1 MSTFWNVLIVIL
13 LVLVIALALLYYF
26 GQKAQKKQAAQQ
38 EQLEATRQ
46 VVSMLI
52 IDKKRLKLKESGLP
66 QIVIDQTPWYMR
78 RTKIPVVKAKIG
90 PKIQTLISETTIF
103 DSIPVKKEIKA
114 VVSGIY
120 ITEIKSVRGGRVEA
134 PQQKKSL
141 RVRLSEK
148 LLRKSKELNASAAED
163 SKGKKKEIKTFK
175 CMRIER
181 YGCTFYLE
189 FAQMLMLQSAIYSL
203 LISSAY
209 FTCTSMLSSFSLTS
223 RCVAEIPTR
232 NLPNGVS

>member
-120 ITEIKSVRGGRVEA
+120 I
-134 PQQKKSL
+134 
-141 RVRLSEK
+141 
-148 LLRKSKELNASAAED
+148 
-163 SKGKKKEIKTFK
+163 
-175 CMRIER
+175 
-181 YGCTFYLE
+181 YLE

>member
-52 IDKKRLKLKESGLP
+52 IDKKRMRIKDSGLP
-66 QIVIDQTPWYMR
+66 QMVIDQTPKMMR
-78 RTKIPVVKAKIG
+78 RSKLPIVKAKIG
-90 PKIQTLISETTIF
+90 PQIMSLICDEKIF
-103 DSIPVKKEIKA
+103 DYVPVKKEVKA

-163 SKGKKKEIKTFK
+163 SKGKKKKK
-175 CMRIER
+175 
-181 YGCTFYLE
+181 
-189 FAQMLMLQSAIYSL
+189 
-203 LISSAY
+203 
-209 FTCTSMLSSFSLTS
+209 
-223 RCVAEIPTR
+223 
-232 NLPNGVS
+232 

>member
-114 VVSGIY
+114 VSGIY

-148 LLRKSKELNASAAED
+148 LLRKSKELNAAAAED
-163 SKGKKKEIKTFK
+163 SKGKKKKK
-175 CMRIER
+175 
-181 YGCTFYLE
+181 
-189 FAQMLMLQSAIYSL
+189 
-203 LISSAY
+203 
-209 FTCTSMLSSFSLTS
+209 
-223 RCVAEIPTR
+223 
-232 NLPNGVS
+232 

>member
-78 RTKIPVVKAKIG
+78 RTKI
-90 PKIQTLISETTIF
+90 QTLISETTIF

-163 SKGKKKEIKTFK
+163 SKGKKKKK
-175 CMRIER
+175 
-181 YGCTFYLE
+181 
-189 FAQMLMLQSAIYSL
+189 
-203 LISSAY
+203 
-209 FTCTSMLSSFSLTS
+209 
-223 RCVAEIPTR
+223 
-232 NLPNGVS
+232 

>member
-90 PKIQTLISETTIF
+90 PKIQTLISETTI
-103 DSIPVKKEIKA
+103 PVKKEIKA

-163 SKGKKKEIKTFK
+163 SKGKKKKK
-175 CMRIER
+175 
-181 YGCTFYLE
+181 
-189 FAQMLMLQSAIYSL
+189 
-203 LISSAY
+203 
-209 FTCTSMLSSFSLTS
+209 
-223 RCVAEIPTR
+223 
-232 NLPNGVS
+232 

>member
-52 IDKKRLKLKESGLP
+52 IDKKRLKLKESGL
-66 QIVIDQTPWYMR
+66 
-78 RTKIPVVKAKIG
+78 

-163 SKGKKKEIKTFK
+163 SKGKKKKK
-175 CMRIER
+175 
-181 YGCTFYLE
+181 
-189 FAQMLMLQSAIYSL
+189 
-203 LISSAY
+203 
-209 FTCTSMLSSFSLTS
+209 
-223 RCVAEIPTR
+223 
-232 NLPNGVS
+232 

>member
-78 RTKIPVVKAKIG
+78 RTK
-90 PKIQTLISETTIF
+90 
-103 DSIPVKKEIKA
+103 
-114 VVSGIY
+114 
-120 ITEIKSVRGGRVEA
+120 
-134 PQQKKSL
+134 KSL

-163 SKGKKKEIKTFK
+163 SKGKKKKK
-175 CMRIER
+175 
-181 YGCTFYLE
+181 
-189 FAQMLMLQSAIYSL
+189 
-203 LISSAY
+203 
-209 FTCTSMLSSFSLTS
+209 
-223 RCVAEIPTR
+223 
-232 NLPNGVS
+232 

>member
-78 RTKIPVVKAKIG
+78 RTKIPVVKAKTA
-90 PKIQTLISETTIF
+90 KIQTLISETTIF

-163 SKGKKKEIKTFK
+163 SKGKKKKK
-175 CMRIER
+175 
-181 YGCTFYLE
+181 
-189 FAQMLMLQSAIYSL
+189 
-203 LISSAY
+203 
-209 FTCTSMLSSFSLTS
+209 
-223 RCVAEIPTR
+223 
-232 NLPNGVS
+232 

>member
-103 DSIPVKKEIKA
+103 DSIPVKSIAKA
-114 VVSGIY
+114 
-120 ITEIKSVRGGRVEA
+120 
-134 PQQKKSL
+134 
-141 RVRLSEK
+141 
-148 LLRKSKELNASAAED
+148 AA
-163 SKGKKKEIKTFK
+163 
-175 CMRIER
+175 
-181 YGCTFYLE
+181 L
-189 FAQMLMLQSAIYSL
+189 
-203 LISSAY
+203 
-209 FTCTSMLSSFSLTS
+209 
-223 RCVAEIPTR
+223 
-232 NLPNGVS
+232 

>member
-120 ITEIKSVRGGRVEA
+120 ITEIKSVRGGR
-134 PQQKKSL
+134 KSL

-163 SKGKKKEIKTFK
+163 SKGKKKKK
-175 CMRIER
+175 
-181 YGCTFYLE
+181 
-189 FAQMLMLQSAIYSL
+189 
-203 LISSAY
+203 
-209 FTCTSMLSSFSLTS
+209 
-223 RCVAEIPTR
+223 
-232 NLPNGVS
+232 

>member
-1 MSTFWNVLIVIL
+1 MHFF
-13 LVLVIALALLYYF
+13 YYF

-163 SKGKKKEIKTFK
+163 SKGKKRRNKNFQVHAYREIWMHFLFG
-175 CMRIER
+175 I
-181 YGCTFYLE
+181 CTDADTAVCNILTVDLQCVFYLHINAVFF
-189 FAQMLMLQSAIYSL
+189 FADIQM
-203 LISSAY
+203 
-209 FTCTSMLSSFSLTS
+209 C
-223 RCVAEIPTR
+223 CGDPD
-232 NLPNGVS
+232 

>member
-103 DSIPVKKEIKA
+103 EIKA
-114 VVSGIY
+114 VGSGIY

-163 SKGKKKEIKTFK
+163 SKGKKKKK
-175 CMRIER
+175 
-181 YGCTFYLE
+181 
-189 FAQMLMLQSAIYSL
+189 
-203 LISSAY
+203 
-209 FTCTSMLSSFSLTS
+209 
-223 RCVAEIPTR
+223 
-232 NLPNGVS
+232 

>member
-66 QIVIDQTPWYMR
+66 QIVIDMR

-163 SKGKKKEIKTFK
+163 SKGKKKKK
-175 CMRIER
+175 
-181 YGCTFYLE
+181 
-189 FAQMLMLQSAIYSL
+189 
-203 LISSAY
+203 
-209 FTCTSMLSSFSLTS
+209 
-223 RCVAEIPTR
+223 
-232 NLPNGVS
+232 

>member
-90 PKIQTLISETTIF
+90 PKIQTLI
-103 DSIPVKKEIKA
+103 
-114 VVSGIY
+114 
-120 ITEIKSVRGGRVEA
+120 RR
-134 PQQKKSL
+134 
-141 RVRLSEK
+141 
-148 LLRKSKELNASAAED
+148 NN
-163 SKGKKKEIKTFK
+163 
-175 CMRIER
+175 
-181 YGCTFYLE
+181 
-189 FAQMLMLQSAIYSL
+189 
-203 LISSAY
+203 Y
-209 FTCTSMLSSFSLTS
+209 F
-223 RCVAEIPTR
+223 
-232 NLPNGVS
+232 